1 MENALTRARRFQSWP
16 KSITLFAIATVG
28 EFLALAGWYYFHDTR
43 VLVALAILWAGF
55 IVERAMVILWLGLPK
70 RVFTPGGNLHK
81 RWVVIGGVT
90 LAEIIVWVVWIGLAE
105 NGEPAFA
112 AATLVVGIHIVH
124 AYEVAVLK
132 QRPLKKELMDKGVV
146 LITILESAGGVLALW
161 LTTQCSTWWPQA
173 LGVLFGALLIEHI
186 FQVIGLKTGA
196 EAV

>member
-1 MENALTRARRFQSWP
+1 MENALTRARRLQSWP
-16 KSITLFAIATVG
+16 KSLTLFAIATVG
-28 EFLALAGWYYFHDTR
+28 EFLALSGWYYFHNT
-43 VLVALAILWAGF
+43 LVVAALAILWAGF
-55 IVERAMVILWLGLPK
+55 IVERAMVVLWLGLPK

-105 NGEPAFA
+105 NGEPGFA
-112 AATLVVGIHIVH
+112 AATLVAGIHIVH

-132 QRPLKKELMDKGVV
+132 QRPLKKELMDKGVI
-146 LITILESAGGVLALW
+146 LITILESVGGVLALW
-161 LTTQCSTWWPQA
+161 LVMQSSPWPKLA

-186 FQVIGLKTGA
+186 LQVIGLKTGA

>member
-16 KSITLFAIATVG
+16 RSITLFAIATVG
-28 EFLALAGWYYFHDTR
+28 EFLALSGWYYFHNTR
-43 VLVALAILWAGF
+43 VLLALAILWAGF
-55 IVERAMVILWLGLPK
+55 IVERAMVVLWLGLPK

-90 LAEIIVWVVWIGLAE
+90 LAEIVVWVVWIGLAE
-105 NGEPAFA
+105 NGEPGFA

-132 QRPLKKELMDKGVV
+132 QRPLKQELMDQGVI
-146 LITILESAGGVLALW
+146 LITILESVGGVLALW
-161 LTTQCSTWWPQA
+161 LVTQGEVWWPWPVA
-173 LGVLFGALLIEHI
+173 VLFGALLVEHI
-186 FQVIGLKTGA
+186 LQVIGLKTGA

>member
-16 KSITLFAIATVG
+16 ASITLFAIATVG
-28 EFLALAGWYYFHDTR
+28 EFLALSGWYVFHDTR
-43 VLVALAILWAGF
+43 VPLALAILWAGF
-55 IVERAMVILWLGLPK
+55 IVERAMVVLWLGVPK

-105 NGEPAFA
+105 NGEPGFA
-112 AATLVVGIHIVH
+112 AAILVVGIHLVH

-132 QRPLKKELMDKGVV
+132 QRPLKKELMDQGVI
-146 LITILESAGGVLALW
+146 LITILESFGGVLALW
-161 LTTQCSTWWPQA
+161 LAKQDWIWWPWPLA
-173 LGVLFGALLIEHI
+173 VIFSALLVEHI
-186 FQVIGLKTGA
+186 LQVIGLKTGA